1 MSGEDDS
8 PLHEVLFSIEY
19 NLCKE
24 FPALSPWEID
34 ERSYHTVIRLYS
46 DTRRI
51 QIRDQKLRD
60 PDEVIRVK
68 AGDNWF

>member
-51 QIRDQKLRD
+51 QIRDQELKD
-60 PDEVIRVK
+60 PDRVIRRR
-68 AGDNWF
+68 AGDDWF